1 MFDNFV
7 SALGDRFRQ
16 QYPQGSIISDLVQI
30 HGDQYVVKVSVSL
43 ENTVLVSTLAADANL
58 MLAEN
63 RAMERALTI
72 LGIRDS
78 QQPAHEPVNLTVK
91 PLPDLPIGLT
101 NSVEQSEIAMTSHSL
116 PNGANLSEPVANL
129 VETIASRPA
138 THGSEATSDQT
149 CPQVAPKAIAS
160 LAPKAIESPI
170 IIEETTLPP
179 VPAAPDPEP
188 IRIQVGV
195 ASGISEQPMNFDIE
209 PSLPEPDAE
218 IMIPTTNGKVATDS
232 ALPELP
238 PTLSEPPI
246 ETVPEPEV
254 TVAKVSRTKKAA
266 TTPDPLPVVTA
277 NETPL
282 TETPLDETTVPIAE
296 PPLSVTDMI
305 PMINMELK
313 RLGWSKERGRE
324 YMVSLYN
331 KRASALLSD
340 DELFGLLQHL
350 QAEPV
355 V

>member
-63 RAMERALTI
+63 RAMERALAI
-72 LGIRDS
+72 LGIRDA
-78 QQPAHEPVNLTVK
+78 QQPAHEPMNLTVT

-101 NSVEQSEIAMTSHSL
+101 NSVAESTSETILVDIQPTIS
-116 PNGANLSEPVANL
+116 ANSEPV
-129 VETIASRPA
+129 VSF
-138 THGSEATSDQT
+138 SE
-149 CPQVAPKAIAS
+149 P
-160 LAPKAIESPI
+160 
-170 IIEETTLPP
+170 
-179 VPAAPDPEP
+179 
-188 IRIQVGV
+188 
-195 ASGISEQPMNFDIE
+195 N
-209 PSLPEPDAE
+209 AE
-218 IMIPTTNGKVATDS
+218 ITILTTNGKFAVDPAPPEVLIE
-232 ALPELP
+232 AL
-238 PTLSEPPI
+238 
-246 ETVPEPEV
+246 PEPEV
-254 TVAKVSRTKKAA
+254 SAGKSSRTKKAA
-266 TTPDPLPVVTA
+266 TTSDPLPATA
-277 NETPL
+277 
-282 TETPLDETTVPIAE
+282 DEAPFDEITVPIAE

-313 RLGWSKERGRE
+313 RLGWSKDRGRD

-350 QAEPV
+350 QAELV

>member
-1 MFDNFV
+1 M
-7 SALGDRFRQ
+7 A
-16 QYPQGSIISDLVQI
+16 
-30 HGDQYVVKVSVSL
+30 
-43 ENTVLVSTLAADANL
+43 
-58 MLAEN
+58 
-63 RAMERALTI
+63 
-72 LGIRDS
+72 
-78 QQPAHEPVNLTVK
+78 
-91 PLPDLPIGLT
+91 
-101 NSVEQSEIAMTSHSL
+101 SELL
-116 PNGANLSEPVANL
+116 PNGANFPEPVINL

-149 CPQVAPKAIAS
+149 CPQI
-160 LAPKAIESPI
+160 APKAIESPI
-170 IIEETTLPP
+170 IIEETALPP
-179 VPAAPDPEP
+179 VPAAPAAEP

-195 ASGISEQPMNFDIE
+195 ASGISEQPMKFDAE
-209 PSLPEPDAE
+209 PSLPEPEAE

-232 ALPELP
+232 APPEIPATLP
-238 PTLSEPPI
+238 EPPI
-246 ETVPEPEV
+246 ETAPEPEV
-254 TVAKVSRTKKAA
+254 TVAKNTRTKKAA
-266 TTPDPLPVVTA
+266 TTPDPLPAVTA

-282 TETPLDETTVPIAE
+282 DETMVPIAE

-355 V
+355 A

>member
-1 MFDNFV
+1 LTSELKSMFDNFV
-7 SALGDRFRQ
+7 SALSDRFRQ

-43 ENTVLVSTLAADANL
+43 ENTVLVSTLAVDANL

-72 LGIRDS
+72 LGIRDL

-91 PLPDLPIGLT
+91 PLPALPVGLT
-101 NSVEQSEIAMTSHSL
+101 NSVEQPQAAMASESL
-116 PNGANLSEPVANL
+116 PTNLPEPVANL
-129 VETIASRPA
+129 VET
-138 THGSEATSDQT
+138 
-149 CPQVAPKAIAS
+149 IAS

-170 IIEETTLPP
+170 IIEETTLPQ
-179 VPAAPDPEP
+179 VPAAPAAEP

-209 PSLPEPDAE
+209 PSLPEPDVE
-218 IMIPTTNGKVATDS
+218 IAIPTTNGKVATDS
-232 ALPELP
+232 APPEIPATLP
-238 PTLSEPPI
+238 EPPI

-254 TVAKVSRTKKAA
+254 TVAKSTRTKKAA

-277 NETPL
+277 NDA
-282 TETPLDETTVPIAE
+282 PLDETNETMVPITYGASEAIAE

>member
-7 SALGDRFRQ
+7 SALSDRFRQ

-78 QQPAHEPVNLTVK
+78 QQPAHEPVNLTVT
-91 PLPDLPIGLT
+91 PLPDLPMGLT
-101 NSVEQSEIAMTSHSL
+101 NSIEQPEVASKPVKNNTVNSNL
-116 PNGANLSEPVANL
+116 PEPVVTL
-129 VETIASRPA
+129 VET
-138 THGSEATSDQT
+138 T
-149 CPQVAPKAIAS
+149 
-160 LAPKAIESPI
+160 ESPI
-170 IIEETTLPP
+170 IIEEISLPLIP
-179 VPAAPDPEP
+179 AIPAAEL
-188 IRIQVGV
+188 IRTQVGV
-195 ASGISEQPMNFDIE
+195 GSGISEQPMKFNPE
-209 PSLPEPDAE
+209 PSFSEPDPE
-218 IMIPTTNGKVATDS
+218 INIPTTNGKVPTDS
-232 ALPELP
+232 APPEISANLPEL
-238 PTLSEPPI
+238 PI
-246 ETVPEPEV
+246 ETVPETEV
-254 TVAKVSRTKKAA
+254 LVAKSSRTKKT
-266 TTPDPLPVVTA
+266 TTPDPLPTA
-277 NETPL
+277 IAE
-282 TETPLDETTVPIAE
+282 EAPLDESTVPIAE

-313 RLGWSKERGRE
+313 RLGWSKDRGRE

-350 QAEPV
+350 KAEPIV
-355 V
+355 

>member
-7 SALGDRFRQ
+7 SALSDRFRQ

-78 QQPAHEPVNLTVK
+78 QQPVYEPVNLTVK

-101 NSVEQSEIAMTSHSL
+101 NSVEQPEISMASQSL
-116 PNGANLSEPVANL
+116 PNGANLSEPIANL
-129 VETIASRPA
+129 VET
-138 THGSEATSDQT
+138 
-149 CPQVAPKAIAS
+149 V
-160 LAPKAIESPI
+160 ESPI

-179 VPAAPDPEP
+179 VPAAPAPEP

-195 ASGISEQPMNFDIE
+195 ASGISEQPTKFDIE
-209 PSLPEPDAE
+209 PSLPEPDVE
-218 IMIPTTNGKVATDS
+218 VTIPTTNGQVFTDS
-232 ALPELP
+232 APPEIPATLP
-238 PTLSEPPI
+238 EPPI

-254 TVAKVSRTKKAA
+254 TVAKSTRTKKAA
-266 TTPDPLPVVTA
+266 TTPDSLPALTA

-282 TETPLDETTVPIAE
+282 TEAPLDETTVPIAE